1 MSSFPAPENH
11 RPGSSSSTSRILG
24 RVGWF
29 VAFAAGLLAAFLD
42 SQNFALKTT
51 LRLKQ
56 TEVELASVEA
66 QSLKQQ
72 LAAERILAARQ
83 ISDLTR
89 SRVDVGSLTLV
100 PLYPPKTDP
109 AGVTAVI
116 AWQASTHSG
125 VFSSNQLPPP
135 NPDEGYTLWIEESN
149 GQRVSAGPI
158 AISPAQT
165 TKVDFKTAQQVD
177 RPVRFVLTR
186 ERRGDVSLPSNAIVL
201 IGTL

>member
-1 MSSFPAPENH
+1 
-11 RPGSSSSTSRILG
+11 
-24 RVGWF
+24 
-29 VAFAAGLLAAFLD
+29 VAFAVGLLAAFLD

-51 LRLKQ
+51 LRLKR

-89 SRVDVGSLTLV
+89 SKVDVGSLTLV

-109 AGVTAVI
+109 AGVAAVI

-149 GQRVSAGPI
+149 GQRVSAGPV

-165 TKVDFKTAQQVD
+165 TRVDFKTTQQVD